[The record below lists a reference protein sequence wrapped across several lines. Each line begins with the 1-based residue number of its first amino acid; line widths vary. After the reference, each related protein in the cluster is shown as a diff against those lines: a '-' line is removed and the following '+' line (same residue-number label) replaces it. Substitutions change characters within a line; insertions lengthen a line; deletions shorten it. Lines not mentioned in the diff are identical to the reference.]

1 MTIQFDLTIT
11 NRLRVAPSKEIG
23 DGSTQTDVIEAVVC
37 IASCTDTDTGEVA
50 STDPWVPLDL
60 SELTADDFVALDA
73 LTGLPQRA
81 IDQLTAWGEEQK
93 AGLEAQL
100 QSRKTQPKEI
110 VSPWTEVD
118 PLPESGA

>member
-1 MTIQFDLTIT
+1 MAYQHDLTIT

-37 IASCTDTDTGEVA
+37 IAKCTDTDTGEVA
-50 STDPWVPLDL
+50 STDPWVSLDL
-60 SELTADDFVALDA
+60 SELTAADFVALDA

-81 IDQLTAWGEEQK
+81 IDQLTAWGQEQQ

-100 QSRKTQPKEI
+100 QARAGAPKEQTA
-110 VSPWTEVD
+110 PW
-118 PLPESGA
+118 SSAA

>member
-1 MTIQFDLTIT
+1 MAIQFDLTIT

-50 STDPWVPLDL
+50 STDPWVSLDL
-60 SELTADDFVALDA
+60 SELTADDYVALDA

-81 IDQLTAWGEEQK
+81 IDQLTAWGQEQQ

-100 QSRKTQPKEI
+100 QARKVAPREQ
-110 VSPWTEVD
+110 SAPWA
-118 PLPESGA
+118 SA

>member
-1 MTIQFDLTIT
+1 
-11 NRLRVAPSKEIG
+11 
-23 DGSTQTDVIEAVVC
+23 
-37 IASCTDTDTGEVA
+37 
-50 STDPWVPLDL
+50 VPLDL

>member
-1 MTIQFDLTIT
+1 MAYQHDLTIT

-50 STDPWVPLDL
+50 STDPWVSLDL
-60 SELTADDFVALDA
+60 SSLTAADFVALDA

-81 IDQLTAWGEEQK
+81 IDQLTAWGQEQQ

-100 QSRKTQPKEI
+100 QARASAPREQ
-110 VSPWTEVD
+110 SAPWSSAE
-118 PLPESGA
+118 

>member
-1 MTIQFDLTIT
+1 MAYQHDLTIT

-50 STDPWVPLDL
+50 STDPWISLDL
-60 SELTADDFVALDA
+60 SGLTADDYVALDA

-81 IDQLTAWGEEQK
+81 IDQLTEWGQEQQ

-100 QSRKTQPKEI
+100 QARASAPREQAA
-110 VSPWTEVD
+110 PWSSAE
-118 PLPESGA
+118 

>member
-1 MTIQFDLTIT
+1 MAYQHDLTIT

-37 IASCTDTDTGEVA
+37 IAKCTDTDTGEVA
-50 STDPWVPLDL
+50 STDPWVSLDL
-60 SELTADDFVALDA
+60 SSLTAADFVALDA

-81 IDQLTAWGEEQK
+81 IDQLTAWGQEQQ

-100 QSRKTQPKEI
+100 QARASAPREQTA
-110 VSPWTEVD
+110 PWSSAE
-118 PLPESGA
+118 

>member
-1 MTIQFDLTIT
+1 MAYQHDLTIT

-23 DGSTQTDVIEAVVC
+23 DGSTQTDVIEAAVC

-50 STDPWVPLDL
+50 STDPWVSLDL
-60 SELTADDFVALDA
+60 SSLTAADFVALDA

-81 IDQLTAWGEEQK
+81 IDQLTAWGQEQK

-100 QSRKTQPKEI
+100 QARASAPREQTA
-110 VSPWTEVD
+110 PWSNNE
-118 PLPESGA
+118 

>member
-1 MTIQFDLTIT
+1 MAIQFDLTIT

-23 DGSTQTDVIEAVVC
+23 DGSVQTDVIEAVVC
-37 IASCTDTDTGEVA
+37 IAKCTDTDTGEVA

-118 PLPESGA
+118 PLSESGA

>member
-1 MTIQFDLTIT
+1 MAYQHDLTIT
-11 NRLRVAPSKEIG
+11 SRLRVAPSKEIG

-50 STDPWVPLDL
+50 STDPWVSLDL
-60 SELTADDFVALDA
+60 SSLTAADFVALDA

-81 IDQLTAWGEEQK
+81 IDQLTAWGQEQQ

-100 QSRKTQPKEI
+100 QARASAPREQ
-110 VSPWTEVD
+110 SAPWSSAE
-118 PLPESGA
+118 

>member
-1 MTIQFDLTIT
+1 MAYQHDLTIT

-37 IASCTDTDTGEVA
+37 IAKCTDTDTGEVA
-50 STDPWVPLDL
+50 STDPWVSLDL
-60 SELTADDFVALDA
+60 SSLTAADFVALDA

-81 IDQLTAWGEEQK
+81 IDQLTAWGQEQQ

-100 QSRKTQPKEI
+100 QARASAPREQTA
-110 VSPWTEVD
+110 PW
-118 PLPESGA
+118 SSAA

>member
-1 MTIQFDLTIT
+1 MAYQHDLTIT

-23 DGSTQTDVIEAVVC
+23 DGSTQTEVIEAVVC

-50 STDPWVPLDL
+50 STDPWVSLDL
-60 SELTADDFVALDA
+60 SSLTAADFVALDA

-81 IDQLTAWGEEQK
+81 IDQLTAWGQEQQ

-100 QSRKTQPKEI
+100 QARASAPREQ
-110 VSPWTEVD
+110 SAPWSSAE
-118 PLPESGA
+118 

>member
-1 MTIQFDLTIT
+1 MAYQHDLTIT

-37 IASCTDTDTGEVA
+37 HAKATDTDTGEVA
-50 STDPWVPLDL
+50 STDPWVSLDL
-60 SELTADDFVALDA
+60 SSLTAADFVALDA

-81 IDQLTAWGEEQK
+81 IDQLTEWGQEQQ

-100 QSRKTQPKEI
+100 QARAGAPKEQ
-110 VSPWTEVD
+110 SAPWSSAE
-118 PLPESGA
+118 

>member
-1 MTIQFDLTIT
+1 MAYQHDLTIT

-37 IASCTDTDTGEVA
+37 IAKCTDTDTGEVA
-50 STDPWVPLDL
+50 STDPWVSLDL
-60 SELTADDFVALDA
+60 SSLTAADFVALDA

-81 IDQLTAWGEEQK
+81 IDQLTAWGQEQQ

-100 QSRKTQPKEI
+100 QARASAPREQTA
-110 VSPWTEVD
+110 PW
-118 PLPESGA
+118 GADNA